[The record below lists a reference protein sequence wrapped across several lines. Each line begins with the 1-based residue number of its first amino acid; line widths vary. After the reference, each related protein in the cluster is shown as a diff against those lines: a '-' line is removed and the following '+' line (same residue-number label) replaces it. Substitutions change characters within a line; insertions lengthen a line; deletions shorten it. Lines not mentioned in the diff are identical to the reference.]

1 MFDRKLIKNKLYG
14 IAFILLGIAS
24 VWACD
29 GDASFLVFALMF
41 GIGLIFAKE
50 NWIYD

>member
-1 MFDRKLIKNKLYG
+1 MFDRKLIKNKMYG

-29 GDASFLVFALMF
+29 GELSVLIFSLMF
-41 GIGLIFAKE
+41 GAGLIFSKE